1 MQDLLVGRNYF
12 QMRISGYWEGVRTL
26 RIIDVELSFS
36 FGSCPSNGIEELKI
50 MRNAF
55 LVLLMIFSWNLLG
68 LIKTS
73 PVEQ

>member
-1 MQDLLVGRNYF
+1 MRDLLVGRNYF
-12 QMRISGYWEGVRTL
+12 KMRISGYWEGVRTL
-26 RIIDVELSFS
+26 RIIDVEVSFL
-36 FGSCPSNGIEELKI
+36 FGSCPSNGMEELKI

-55 LVLLMIFSWNLLG
+55 LVLLMIFSWNLVG